1 MNSDFLILLPVLLF
15 SVVVHEVA
23 HAWVALREG
32 DDTAQKLGR
41 ITMNP
46 VSHLDVVG
54 SVVVPLVL
62 YYTSGF
68 VFGWAKPVP
77 IDPRNFRTPH
87 ASDIKVSLA
96 GIASN
101 ILLAVGFTVLYV
113 IFGKLQVALDGLAVV
128 GVVLRMCFFG
138 VFINLLLALFNLI
151 PIPPLDGSHV
161 MVHML
166 PEKLGLRYRKLGGY
180 GILVLMGIMFLVP
193 SFFAVVFRP
202 VFVIMDWWNA
212 LMYLWI

>member
-23 HAWVALREG
+23 HAWVARMEG
-32 DDTAQKLGR
+32 DDTAHKMGR
-41 ITMNP
+41 ITLNP
-46 VSHLDVVG
+46 ISHLDLVG
-54 SVVVPLVL
+54 SVIVPLLL
-62 YYTSGF
+62 YYTAGL

-77 IDPRNFRTPH
+77 VDPRNFRTPR

-96 GIASN
+96 GIVSN
-101 ILLAVGFTVLYV
+101 ILLAVGFTLLYV
-113 IFGKLQVALDGLAVV
+113 IFGKLQVMLDGSAVV
-128 GVVLRMCFFG
+128 ATLLRLCFFG

-161 MVHML
+161 MFHML
-166 PEKLGLRYRKLGGY
+166 PRRLGLQYRKLGGY
-180 GILVLMGIMFLVP
+180 GILVLMGLMILMP
-193 SFFAVVFRP
+193 SFFSVVFRP